1 MGVLEERRG
10 GLMGCG
16 SIVLA
21 PEPAGMG
28 ISRCGAAASLSY
40 LQPSIWFPC
49 DRGVVT
55 QEEHWRKEGSP
66 I

>member
-1 MGVLEERRG
+1 
-10 GLMGCG
+10 MGCG

-49 DRGVVT
+49 DWGVVT